1 VSHRRGSDAKAPG
14 AQAKTGI
21 FTLGRDMPIPN
32 PLFGLFGLFG
42 LSGLFGATGD
52 ARDVS
57 PLRNLGGERQFARG
71 PSGQQIAGWI
81 AR

>member
-1 VSHRRGSDAKAPG
+1 
-14 AQAKTGI
+14 
-21 FTLGRDMPIPN
+21 MPIPN

-42 LSGLFGATGD
+42 LSGLFGATGDARD